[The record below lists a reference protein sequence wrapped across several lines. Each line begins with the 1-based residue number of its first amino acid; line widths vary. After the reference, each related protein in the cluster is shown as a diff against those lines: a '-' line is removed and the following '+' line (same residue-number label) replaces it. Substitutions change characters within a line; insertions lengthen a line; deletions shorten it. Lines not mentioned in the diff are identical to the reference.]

1 MPKHRALRTAAAFTL
16 ALLALAAACGK
27 NDYVPPP
34 APTVEVGKP
43 VSREVTEYFEFTGNT
58 QAVDTV
64 DLRARVQGFLRKVAY
79 QDGAEVKKGQ
89 LLFLI
94 EPDQYEAKARSA
106 QSTLA
111 SQQAELSRAE
121 TEAVRAKKLFAE
133 KAGPETDVVKW
144 ESQRDSTKAAV
155 EGAKAQLDLAK
166 IDLGYTRVL
175 APFDGRVSR
184 RQVDVGNLVGSG
196 GENTLLATI
205 ISDDP
210 VYVYFNLN
218 ERDLLSIMRR
228 NADQTKEKADPE
240 ERVKLEMGLGDN
252 NEYPYHGTM
261 DYYDLGVNP
270 KTGTVLMRGVFPNPD
285 GRIPAGLF
293 ARVRIPGKSKKA
305 LLAPETAVG
314 LDQTGHYLLLLND
327 KNIVEQRPVTV
338 GSKYDGLLVVE
349 KGLTGEERIIVS
361 GLQRVRP
368 GSAAK
373 AEEAKPQAPAA
384 KDGAPK
390 TDGAGQ

>member
-1 MPKHRALRTAAAFTL
+1 MPIQRALRFAAVCPL
-16 ALLALAAACGK
+16 ALLVLTAASCGK

-34 APTVEVGKP
+34 AARVEVGRP
-43 VSREVTEYFEFTGNT
+43 VSREVTRYFEFTGNT

-64 DLRARVQGFLRKVAY
+64 DLRARVQGFLRKIAY
-79 QDGAEVKKGQ
+79 QDGVEVKKGQ

-94 EPDQYEAKARSA
+94 EPDQYEAKVRAA

-111 SQQAELSRAE
+111 GQQAELARAE
-121 TEAVRAKKLFAE
+121 TEAVRAKNLFAQN
-133 KAGPETDVVKW
+133 AGPQTDVVKW

-184 RQVDVGNLVGSG
+184 RQVDVGNMVGSG

-205 ISDDP
+205 VSDDP

-218 ERDLLSIMRR
+218 ERDLLAVMRR
-228 NADQTKEKADPE
+228 DAEQTKEPTDPE
-240 ERVKLEMGLGDN
+240 AQLKLEMGLGDSN
-252 NEYPYHGTM
+252 DYPYHGVV

-270 KTGTVLMRGVFPNPD
+270 KTGTILMRGVFPNPE
-285 GRIPAGLF
+285 GRIPGGLF
-293 ARVRIPGKSKKA
+293 ARVRIPGQLKKA
-305 LLAPETAVG
+305 LLVPETAVG
-314 LDQTGHYLLLLND
+314 LDQTGHFVLVLNE

-338 GSKYDGLLVVE
+338 GANFEGLRVVE
-349 KGLTGEERIIVS
+349 TGLTGEERVIQS

-368 GSAAK
+368 GAKAA
-373 AEEAKPQAPAA
+373 AEEAKPQAKAA
-384 KDGAPK
+384 GAK
-390 TDGAGQ
+390 TEGAGQ